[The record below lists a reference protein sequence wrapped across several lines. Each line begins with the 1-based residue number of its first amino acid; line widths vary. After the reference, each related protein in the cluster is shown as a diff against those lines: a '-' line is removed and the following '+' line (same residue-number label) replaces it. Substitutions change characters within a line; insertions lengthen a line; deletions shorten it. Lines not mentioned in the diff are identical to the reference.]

1 MNQIII
7 KIIQKFY
14 LEKIK
19 KKKNDFFLLNLMKK
33 LIILLIN
40 LHKGRSLSCPPT
52 SQIVNSKFLY

>member
-33 LIILLIN
+33 LIIQDTKSQKLI
-40 LHKGRSLSCPPT
+40 
-52 SQIVNSKFLY
+52 IKFLMKRNNY